1 MTRRSSAGDGDN
13 SARRT
18 GMRKIFATEFLTLD
32 GVMEA
37 PHHWSFQFWSDE
49 TTKFKLDELFAS
61 DALLLGRVTYEGF
74 AEAWPSRT
82 DEEGFAERMNGLPKY
97 VVSTTLDEVAWN
109 NSHLIKGD
117 VAKEVAALKQQ
128 PGQDIAIHGSAGL
141 VRSLMQH
148 GLIDEYRLMVFPVV
162 VGKGKR
168 LFHDEGDKTVLK
180 LVESKTFASGVVVLT
195 YEPAEQVEQG

>member
-1 MTRRSSAGDGDN
+1 
-13 SARRT
+13 
-18 GMRKIFATEFLTLD
+18 MRKVFATEFLTLD

-37 PHHWSFQFWSDE
+37 PDQWSFQFWSDE
-49 TTKFKLDELFAS
+49 SGTFKLDELLAT

-74 AEAWPSRT
+74 AAAWPSMT

-128 PGQDIAIHGSAGL
+128 PGQDIAIHGSADL
-141 VRSLMQH
+141 VRTLMQH
-148 GLIDEYRLMVFPVV
+148 GLIDEYRLMLFPVV

-168 LFHDEGDKTVLK
+168 LFRDEGEKTALK

-195 YEPAEQVEQG
+195 YEPAGPDGEGAAPDEKR